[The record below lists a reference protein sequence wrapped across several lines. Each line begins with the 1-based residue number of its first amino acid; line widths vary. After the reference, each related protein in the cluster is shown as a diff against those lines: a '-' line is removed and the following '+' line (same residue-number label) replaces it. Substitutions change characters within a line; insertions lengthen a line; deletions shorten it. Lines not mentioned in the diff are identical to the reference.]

1 MGLEGGGGEEN
12 KQNVISGTM
21 AIWCTCWRLDQQQNV
36 ISRYQNVIIIGA
48 FLVRGLGWVLH
59 VRIIA

>member
-1 MGLEGGGGEEN
+1 MKGD
-12 KQNVISGTM
+12 KQNVISLSGTM
-21 AIWCTCWRLDQQQNV
+21 AIWCTCWRSDQQQNV
-36 ISRYQNVIIIGA
+36 ISRYQSVIMIGA